1 MELYAEK
8 VNKEG
13 FARLPRLSLSVTSSL
28 VFLLFGESE
37 VYMPELHSSLFVLEF
52 FLSVFVMFD

>member
-37 VYMPELHSSLFVLEF
+37 VIAIEKLRAPRSK
-52 FLSVFVMFD
+52 SVKFKDD

>member
-13 FARLPRLSLSVTSSL
+13 FARLPRLSLSVTSLL

-37 VYMPELHSSLFVLEF
+37 VYMPELHSSLFV
-52 FLSVFVMFD
+52 